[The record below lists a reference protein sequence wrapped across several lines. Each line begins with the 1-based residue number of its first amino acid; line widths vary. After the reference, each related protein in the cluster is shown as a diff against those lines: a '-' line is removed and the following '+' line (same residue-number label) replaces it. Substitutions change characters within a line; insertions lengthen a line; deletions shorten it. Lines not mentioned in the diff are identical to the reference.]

1 MSEYNDGTGNW
12 HSETMAHTIAVWDI
26 QFYKVDEDGNELLND
41 DGSIKLFTQ
50 TRDIDLS
57 WIAESVDANEL
68 EEMVE

>member
-1 MSEYNDGTGNW
+1 MSDDKKYTV
-12 HSETMAHTIAVWDI
+12 SVWDI

-57 WIAESVDANEL
+57 WIADSISENDIQGV
-68 EEMVE
+68 

>member
-1 MSEYNDGTGNW
+1 MSDDKKYTV
-12 HSETMAHTIAVWDI
+12 SVWDI

-57 WIAESVDANEL
+57 WIADSVSENDL
-68 EEMVE
+68 EELFPRGGE

>member
-1 MSEYNDGTGNW
+1 MSDDKKYTVF
-12 HSETMAHTIAVWDI
+12 VWDI

-57 WIAESVDANEL
+57 WIADSVSENDIQG
-68 EEMVE
+68 V

>member
-1 MSEYNDGTGNW
+1 MSDDKKYTV
-12 HSETMAHTIAVWDI
+12 SVWDI

-57 WIAESVDANEL
+57 WIADSVSENDIQG
-68 EEMVE
+68 V

>member
-1 MSEYNDGTGNW
+1 MSDDKKYTV
-12 HSETMAHTIAVWDI
+12 SVWDI

-57 WIAESVDANEL
+57 WIADSVSENDIQDVLDYSLLIKA
-68 EEMVE
+68 

>member
-1 MSEYNDGTGNW
+1 
-12 HSETMAHTIAVWDI
+12 MAHTIAVWDI
-26 QFYKVDEDGNELLND
+26 HFYKVDEDGNELLND

-57 WIAESVDANEL
+57 WIAESVSENEL

>member
-1 MSEYNDGTGNW
+1 MSDDKKYTV
-12 HSETMAHTIAVWDI
+12 SLWDI

-57 WIAESVDANEL
+57 WIADSVSENDIQG
-68 EEMVE
+68 V

>member
-1 MSEYNDGTGNW
+1 MSDDKKYTV
-12 HSETMAHTIAVWDI
+12 SVWDI

-57 WIAESVDANEL
+57 WIADSVSENDI
-68 EEMVE
+68 EEVSQRGENNYV

>member
-1 MSEYNDGTGNW
+1 MSDDKKYTV
-12 HSETMAHTIAVWDI
+12 AVWDI

-57 WIAESVDANEL
+57 WIADSVSENDIQG
-68 EEMVE
+68 V